1 MLVPGHLCLS
11 LGSPRANIEHRS
23 LGAESVLPPV
33 QSVSHTSRSEQE
45 ACAQGAAPFPR
56 VGQPV
61 RVTPGPLCPPGL
73 ACRSTPTPIASRCVS
88 LAVLY
93 FLLLLLF
100 LISMYSA
107 SAKLQQ
113 HAYLRCARTC

>member
-23 LGAESVLPPV
+23 LGAEAVLPPV
-33 QSVSHTSRSEQE
+33 ESVSHLPIASRRLARKGRLPFHVW
-45 ACAQGAAPFPR
+45 ACQCVR
-56 VGQPV
+56 PV
-61 RVTPGPLCPPGL
+61 PLLPGL
-73 ACRSTPTPIASRCVS
+73 ACWSTPAPVASRCVS

-107 SAKLQQ
+107 SAQLQQ
-113 HAYLRCARTC
+113 HAYLRCTRTC